1 MNACSCR
8 DEISI
13 SPRLYAVEDED
24 ENEDENEYENEDEN
38 EDENENE
45 NEIMEAEKGEGEVE
59 ETCMT

>member
-24 ENEDENEYENEDEN
+24 GN